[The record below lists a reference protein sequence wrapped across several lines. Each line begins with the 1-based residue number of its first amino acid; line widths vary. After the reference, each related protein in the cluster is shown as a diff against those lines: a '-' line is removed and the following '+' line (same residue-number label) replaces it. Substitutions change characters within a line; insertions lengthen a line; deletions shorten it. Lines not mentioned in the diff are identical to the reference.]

1 MSIPY
6 IPAIDPTVASSLA
19 SLGESVAAIAR
30 PTLSY
35 DLALRQQLAEHPEMI
50 QQLANLGARNP
61 GMLGRFVG
69 PNAARAISGVSQSP
83 EDAASQAQG
92 KLAANVATRKNVGI
106 NTSPQAGA
114 AGEIGGISDLSG
126 GRSPADVSAGGLAN
140 TANQAAGALPPNPK
154 DLIYQTSDGGSKNYS
169 PMTAA
174 EDFLN
179 GKLPADVNAAITRN
193 PLYAPSFNDALQDLT
208 RRRSQAAEYSRAQL
222 FAGTHTEFTPA
233 KAAEIASANG
243 LDATA
248 VLRYFGGN
256 DASYVALAD
265 RLANNPS
272 AAQSPE
278 DKAAAAVGRYAI
290 GQGQARL
297 SKQAAP
303 SMAVI
308 QAQTK
313 ILNDDS
319 GKENFAARRAAADRI
334 NLEIGKIAQERG
346 DTTIPQV
353 SFEGRLGTQLFGRPV
368 YRDAQGN
375 TVEPSA
381 FQSLITSIAG
391 SGNTTQANEPSTSTS
406 KTTPQPRASTNQLT
420 PDALAQ
426 KVNAGEV
433 TDAQAQEWLSKH
445 NPGKDFVDKYN
456 SLRKK

>member
-61 GMLGRFVG
+61 GMLQRFIG
-69 PNAARAISGVSQSP
+69 PNAARAIRGVQQSP
-83 EDAASQAQG
+83 EDAASQAKG
-92 KLAANVATRKNVGI
+92 ILDTNVATRQNKGI
-106 NTSPQAGA
+106 NNSPQAEPA
-114 AGEIGGISDLSG
+114 AITGGISQLSG
-126 GRSPADVSAGGLAN
+126 GRSPADISAGGLAN
-140 TANQAAGALPPNPK
+140 TANQAAAALPTNPS
-154 DLIYQTSDGGSKNYS
+154 DLTYNTSDGGSKKYS
-169 PMTAA
+169 PMVAA

-208 RRRSQAAEYSRAQL
+208 RRRAQAAEYSRATL

-233 KAAEIASANG
+233 EAAKLASANG
-243 LDATA
+243 LDANA

-256 DASYVALAD
+256 DANYVALAD
-265 RLANNPS
+265 RLANNPGT
-272 AAQSPE
+272 AQTAD
-278 DKAAAAVGRYAI
+278 DKAAEAVGRFAI

-303 SMAVI
+303 AMAVI
-308 QAQTK
+308 QAQSK
-313 ILNDDS
+313 VLNDD
-319 GKENFAARRAAADRI
+319 KENFAARRAAADRI
-334 NLEIGKIAQERG
+334 NLELGKIAQERG

-368 YRDAQGN
+368 YRDAKGN
-375 TVEPSA
+375 TVESSA
-381 FQSLITSIAG
+381 FQSLITSMAG
-391 SGNTTQANEPSTSTS
+391 GGNTQSSNAPTTPAP
-406 KTTPQPRASTNQLT
+406 KTPQPKAKTNELT

-433 TDAQAQEWLSKH
+433 TDAAAQEWLTKH
-445 NPGKDFVDKYN
+445 KVPQEFIDKYN